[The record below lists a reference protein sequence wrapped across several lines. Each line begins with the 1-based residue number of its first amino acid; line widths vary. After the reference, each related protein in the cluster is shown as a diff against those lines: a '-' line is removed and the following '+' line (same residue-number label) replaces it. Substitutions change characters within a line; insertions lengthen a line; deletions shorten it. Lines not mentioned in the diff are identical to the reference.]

1 MDYYYYYCF
10 YCTPLA
16 LLLAWTL
23 FQCFNLLTTNR
34 SRKVPPG
41 PFPLPIIGNLHLLG
55 NQPHKSLA
63 KLADSHGAVMRLKL
77 GQITTVVI
85 SSSDMAKQ
93 VLQKQDS
100 AFSSR
105 SIPDIVKEENFHMFS
120 VGWLPASHPQW
131 RIFRKFMTSHIFS
144 INKLDA
150 SHHLRYVVLFV

>member
-1 MDYYYYYCF
+1 MDYYCI
-10 YCTPLA
+10 PLA
-16 LLLAWTL
+16 LLFAWTL
-23 FQCFNLLTTNR
+23 FQGLNLLVALTSNR
-34 SRKVPPG
+34 SKKLPPG
-41 PFPLPIIGNLHLLG
+41 PFPLSIIGNLHLLG
-55 NQPHKSLA
+55 IQPHRSLA
-63 KLADSHGAVMRLKL
+63 KLADSHGPIMHLKL